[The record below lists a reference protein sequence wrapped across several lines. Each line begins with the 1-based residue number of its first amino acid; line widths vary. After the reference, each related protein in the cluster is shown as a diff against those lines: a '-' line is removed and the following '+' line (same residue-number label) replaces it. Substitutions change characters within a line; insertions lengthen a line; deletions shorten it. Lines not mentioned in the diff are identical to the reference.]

1 MSRILKKRIALSDTA
16 MGWIG
21 AAIGLIAAF
30 ILDTK
35 EQPQKWHAA
44 IMWTVCAFGGLISF
58 SRERWASWRFW
69 LLGAVCLVVHVF
81 MMWVIFA
88 KILTFVRFLGTLYVV
103 LPAFI
108 ESLLLWVIIMKVERN
123 PGQSSKRKANK
134 AHQF

>member
-58 SRERWASWRFW
+58 SLERWVSWRFW
-69 LLGAVCLVVHVF
+69 ILGAVWLGVHVF
-81 MMWVIFA
+81 IIWGS
-88 KILTFVRFLGTLYVV
+88 FLRIVSFF
-103 LPAFI
+103 P
-108 ESLLLWVIIMKVERN
+108 LLCTSCLFFS
-123 PGQSSKRKANK
+123 P
-134 AHQF
+134 F